1 MSLFVPLLFRSSL
14 GEYYKDSRNLKRV
27 KDSSEYLSLTKL
39 RLSGFETSPHVFPL
53 QILTSLAIR
62 FRLLKHTRLNV
73 VAFLNELPKTQ
84 HDIASFTIDVN
95 TYTVGFHSVIH
106 LDVFPLKQFIV
117 LILSKHV
124 FHLQNTLLSF
134 TVSGV
139 FKEGELF

>member
-1 MSLFVPLLFRSSL
+1 MGVFINKAELSFSLTRCLHGLLFPCPPLTLSLFVPLLFRSSL

-27 KDSSEYLSLTKL
+27 KDSSEYLSLSKL

-53 QILTSLAIR
+53 EILTSLAIR

-106 LDVFPLKQFIV
+106 LDVFL
-117 LILSKHV
+117 
-124 FHLQNTLLSF
+124 
-134 TVSGV
+134 
-139 FKEGELF
+139 